1 MRARWVLAS
10 LLLPIVVLAGW
21 VVRLE
26 TARNAGR
33 EVVLAVQ
40 AYDPR
45 DLLAG
50 HYLQYAV
57 DYGSTPCDGVME
69 TSATDVCVCLDDAV
83 PPQTSRANWAGAC
96 SMRPNDCATF
106 ISGRCE
112 YARFVA
118 GIERFYIPEAY
129 APKLTQ
135 VPAHSTVKVRVVG
148 DGSALVNEFLVEGVP
163 LSEYVAKQP

>member
-1 MRARWVLAS
+1 
-10 LLLPIVVLAGW
+10 
-21 VVRLE
+21 
-26 TARNAGR
+26 
-33 EVVLAVQ
+33 
-40 AYDPR
+40 
-45 DLLAG
+45 
-50 HYLQYAV
+50 
-57 DYGSTPCDGVME
+57 
-69 TSATDVCVCLDDAV
+69 
-83 PPQTSRANWAGAC
+83 
-96 SMRPNDCATF
+96 MRPNDCATF